1 MAKGLSVRK
10 KVYDILIVDDHPI
23 VRRGLAQLISQDEDL
38 RVCGEASNAQ
48 NALDFLKRKLPDLLI
63 VDISLEEGVDGIEL
77 IKMVKARY
85 SDLPMLVVSMHDEAL
100 FAERSLK
107 AGARG
112 YIMKQVAIE
121 GMMEAI
127 RRVLGGEVYVSERVS
142 ATIVKRFID
151 GKQEDT
157 ASPMS
162 VLSDRELEVFRLLGR
177 GYSTREIADQLHV
190 SVKTVE
196 SYRAHIKEKLGF
208 KNATELLTHA
218 VQWVNNQ

>member
-1 MAKGLSVRK
+1 
-10 KVYDILIVDDHPI
+10 
-23 VRRGLAQLISQDEDL
+23 
-38 RVCGEASNAQ
+38 
-48 NALDFLKRKLPDLLI
+48 
-63 VDISLEEGVDGIEL
+63 
-77 IKMVKARY
+77 
-85 SDLPMLVVSMHDEAL
+85 
-100 FAERSLK
+100 
-107 AGARG
+107 
-112 YIMKQVAIE
+112 MKQVAIE

>member
-1 MAKGLSVRK
+1 M
-10 KVYDILIVDDHPI
+10 
-23 VRRGLAQLISQDEDL
+23 
-38 RVCGEASNAQ
+38 CGEASNAQ
-48 NALDFLKRKLPDLLI
+48 SALDFLKRKLPDLLI

-77 IKMVKARY
+77 IKMVKARH